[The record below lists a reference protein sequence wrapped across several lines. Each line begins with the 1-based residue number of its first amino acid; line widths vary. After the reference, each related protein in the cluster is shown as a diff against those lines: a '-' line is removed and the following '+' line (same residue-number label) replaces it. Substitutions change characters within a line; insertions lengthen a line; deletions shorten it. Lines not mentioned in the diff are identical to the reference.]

1 MGAERKV
8 IQEYLDALVK
18 RADYPVYFSDD
29 VVATFEGTDQRAV
42 GREAAGQLIRYVH
55 EGAFDARPELKN
67 LLVDD
72 GKAAIEADFVGTH
85 TAEFAGVQP
94 TGRAVRV
101 PYSVVYDIRGDQISG
116 VRIYFPMSLL
126 LDQLTSQ

>member
-1 MGAERKV
+1 MGTERQV
-8 IQEYLDALVK
+8 MQEYLDALIK
-18 RADYPVYFSDD
+18 RADFPESFTDD
-29 VVATFEGTDQRAV
+29 VVVTFEGTDQRAD

-55 EGAFDARPELKN
+55 ETAFDARAEIKN

-72 GKAAIEADFVGTH
+72 GKAALEADFVGTH

-94 TGRAVRV
+94 TGREVRV
-101 PYSVVYDIRGDQISG
+101 PYSVIYDLHGDKISA

-126 LDQLTSQ
+126 IEQLSD

>member
-8 IQEYLDALVK
+8 MQEYLDALVK
-18 RADYPVYFSDD
+18 RADYPVCFTDD
-29 VVATFEGTDQRAV
+29 VVATFEGTDQRAI

-72 GKAAIEADFVGTH
+72 GKATIEADFVGTH
-85 TAEFAGVQP
+85 TGEFAGIQP
-94 TGRAVRV
+94 TGRPVRV
-101 PYSVVYDIRGDQISG
+101 PYSVVYDIRGDQISAL
-116 VRIYFPMSLL
+116 RIYFPMSLL

>member
-8 IQEYLDALVK
+8 MQEYIDALVK
-18 RADYPVYFSDD
+18 RADYPVYFTDD

-116 VRIYFPMSLL
+116 VRIHFPMSLL
-126 LDQLTSQ
+126 LNQLTSQ